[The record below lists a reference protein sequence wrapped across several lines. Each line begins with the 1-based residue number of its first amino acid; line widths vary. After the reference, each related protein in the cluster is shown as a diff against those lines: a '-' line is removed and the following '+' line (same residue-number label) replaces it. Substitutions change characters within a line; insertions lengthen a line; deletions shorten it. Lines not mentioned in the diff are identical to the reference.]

1 VRSPVVAFLGP
12 EALIVL
18 GAAALLRWDALLA
31 PAAPFLPVF
40 PPLALAV
47 GVALAARFGRGRVGF
62 ALLAL
67 ALADRALLSAP
78 HHVAVF
84 DAIAFLV
91 PVNFA
96 ILGALP
102 ERGLLTASGLR
113 RAAALAMQ
121 VGVVVLLARPEQTEV
136 ASALGAHLLPRGL
149 TSWTPVADPA
159 LAAFGA
165 AMAVLVASLV
175 RGPDATTRGLLW
187 ALVAAFLAL
196 SVGVGRPAAS
206 LASSTFLFAAGG
218 LALGMSVI
226 EASHAMAYRDAL
238 TGLPSRRALN
248 EALHALEGPFTVA
261 MVDIDHF
268 KKFNDTYGHS
278 VGDQVLRM
286 VATALRAVGA
296 GGRTYRYGGEEFAI
310 LFPGR
315 DVGGCV
321 PALED
326 ARAAVEA
333 TAFTLRA
340 ADRPRKRPKK
350 PKRRKNANQ
359 VTVTVSVGA
368 AERTPAEAP
377 PDDVLR
383 AADEALYRAKH
394 AGRNRVMAAGRR
406 R

>member
-1 VRSPVVAFLGP
+1 
-12 EALIVL
+12 
-18 GAAALLRWDALLA
+18 
-31 PAAPFLPVF
+31 
-40 PPLALAV
+40 
-47 GVALAARFGRGRVGF
+47 
-62 ALLAL
+62 
-67 ALADRALLSAP
+67 
-78 HHVAVF
+78 
-84 DAIAFLV
+84 
-91 PVNFA
+91 
-96 ILGALP
+96 
-102 ERGLLTASGLR
+102 
-113 RAAALAMQ
+113 
-121 VGVVVLLARPEQTEV
+121 
-136 ASALGAHLLPRGL
+136 
-149 TSWTPVADPA
+149 
-159 LAAFGA
+159 
-165 AMAVLVASLV
+165 MAVLVASLV
-175 RGPDATTRGLLW
+175 RAPDATTRGLLW

-286 VATALRAVGA
+286 VATALRTVGA
-296 GGRTYRYGGEEFAI
+296 GGRAYRYGGEEFAI

-340 ADRPRKRPKK
+340 ADRPRKRPRK